1 MKNMI
6 LSLLTLMSLTLSWS
20 VAHAQIEYFDILPSD
35 YLVEYISWCEDNKVV
50 SVSQTGQFYMIANC
64 AAQGQACK
72 TIQRQTTNGTYY
84 YGACMAK
91 K

>member
-20 VAHAQIEYFDILPSD
+20 TAHSQVENFDILPSD
-35 YLVEYISWCEDNKVV
+35 YLVEYISWCDDNKVV
-50 SVSQTGQFYMIANC
+50 SANQAGQFYLIANC
-64 AAQGQACK
+64 EAQGQTCK
-72 TIQRQTTNGTYY
+72 TIQRQTTSGTYY